1 MTAIFRPYVSDTQR
15 SDRSARDRAR
25 HRKKIR
31 ESIRDN
37 IADILAEE
45 SIIGRDK
52 DKIIKVPIRS
62 IKEYRF
68 VYGENTPGVAQG
80 QGNSKPGDVVGKGDP
95 GQPDAAGDA
104 GNTPGVDA
112 FETDVT
118 LEELIDI
125 MFEDLELPELQR
137 KALKR
142 IETDRAMRRKGFRKG
157 GIRPRLDKRGTA
169 RNRVKRK
176 LATGNM
182 PGEDEAQPAQANG
195 TGVNGTGANAK
206 AAPAAKRKR
215 SASPAPEPETDGTP
229 DETRFPFH
237 RDDMRYHHITTDHRF
252 QSNAVVICIMD
263 TSGSMGTVKKYLAR
277 SFYFLLYQFVRLKYQ
292 EVELVFIAHHTE
304 AKEVAEQEFFHKV
317 ESGGTYI
324 SSGYKKALD
333 VINERYHPS
342 LWNIYAFHCSDGDN
356 FYSDNERALAA
367 ANELCDVCNLFGY
380 GEIKPSGSAYYSG
393 SMLDVFNAIQRPNFQ
408 AIVIEKKED
417 LWEGFRAFMLRDV
430 VTREAIQ
437 APAAQES

>member
-1 MTAIFRPYVSDTQR
+1 MGAIFRPYVSDSQR

-25 HRKKIR
+25 HRQKIR
-31 ESIRDN
+31 DSIRDN

-68 VYGENTPGVAQG
+68 IFGENAPGVAQG
-80 QGNSKPGDVVGKGDP
+80 QGDSKPGDVVGKGDP
-95 GQPDAAGDA
+95 GQPDAAGEA

-118 LEELIDI
+118 IEELIDI

-137 KALKR
+137 KTLKR
-142 IETDRAMRRKGFRKG
+142 IETDRATRRKGYRKE
-157 GIRPRLDKRGTA
+157 GIRPRMDKRGTA
-169 RNRVKRK
+169 KNRIKRK
-176 LATGNM
+176 LAAGKLLREES
-182 PGEDEAQPAQANG
+182 GEE
-195 TGVNGTGANAK
+195 
-206 AAPAAKRKR
+206 APA
-215 SASPAPEPETDGTP
+215 EPEDG
-229 DETRFPFH
+229 DKSRFPFH
-237 RDDMRYHHITTDHRF
+237 REDMRYHHVTTDTKL
-252 QSNAVVICIMD
+252 QSNAVVICVMD
-263 TSGSMGTVKKYLAR
+263 TSGSMGTIKKYLAR
-277 SFYFLLYQFVRLKYQ
+277 SFYFLLYQFVRLKYR

-304 AKEVAEQEFFHKV
+304 AKEVSEQEFFHKV

-324 SSGYKKALD
+324 SSGYNKVLD

-356 FYSDNERALAA
+356 FYSDNDRALAA
-367 ANELCDVCNLFGY
+367 AKELCATCNLFGY

-393 SMLDVFNAIQRPNFQ
+393 SMLDVFSELEDENFQ

-417 LWEGFRAFMLRDV
+417 LWTGFRKFMMRDASV
-430 VTREAIQ
+430 ADAVGKGREKIAAAETTTVANKPKQ
-437 APAAQES
+437 PKKQPAGSKQKP